1 MKKLINYLHKDLY
14 LEILALLLFVLSFC
28 FEPIGDVFTGY
39 WKILTSSSILLTD
52 YVYIAGIGATLLNVS
67 TVLIFNLILIKILD
81 LKITGPIYSGIIMVI
96 GFSFF
101 GKNLLN
107 TLPILFGIWL
117 FTKYKKIPYK
127 SVILAIFFSTGISPL
142 VSYCFFGF
150 GFPWYIGLP
159 LGLVCGIVV
168 GFIIPAYSSHTNV
181 FHEGYNL
188 YNTGFALGIISAL
201 FYGLFTA
208 FGLKVEAVNLY
219 DSSHSLLFQILLGSI
234 SISFILIAVITDKDV
249 FKKYFKMLKTSGRL
263 ITDYIRDFSIETV
276 MLNFGIMGTFLLALV
291 LIFQIPLNGII
302 FGSIIA
308 ILGCAAFGLHIK
320 NVLPVWIGCAI
331 AIILKLVIRDGFY
344 LDPVTDLSMIV
355 AFIFASG
362 LAPISGK
369 YGIVYGLVGGFMHI
383 VLTPLMI
390 SLQGGFDLYNNGFS
404 AGFEASILAVAA
416 EKIFN
421 KERKYAKKSKGV

>member
-1 MKKLINYLHKDLY
+1 MKKLMDYLHKDLY
-14 LEILALLLFVLSFC
+14 LEILALLLLILSFC
-28 FEPIGDVFTGY
+28 FNPIIDVFKGY

-67 TVLIFNLILIKILD
+67 TVLIFNIILIKILD
-81 LKITGPIYSGIIMVI
+81 LKITGPIYSGIIMVL

-117 FTKYKKIPYK
+117 FTKFKKIPYK
-127 SVILAIFFSTGISPL
+127 SVILSIFFSTGISPL

-150 GFPWYIGLP
+150 GFAWYIGIP
-159 LGLVCGIVV
+159 LGLLCGIIV
-168 GFIIPAYSSHTNV
+168 GFIIPAFASHTIV

-188 YNTGFALGIISAL
+188 YNTGFALGIISAV
-201 FYGLFTA
+201 FFALFTA
-208 FGLKVEAVNLY
+208 CGLKVEAVSLY
-219 DSSHSLLFQILLGSI
+219 DSSHALLFEVLLGAI
-234 SISFILIAVITDKDV
+234 SLSFILIAILTDRGV

-263 ITDYIRDFSIETV
+263 ISDYIRDFSIETV
-276 MLNFGIMGTFLLALV
+276 MLNFGILGTFLLILI
-291 LIFQIPLNGII
+291 LIFRIPLNGIT

-308 ILGCAAFGLHIK
+308 ILGCSAFGLHIK
-320 NVLPVWIGCAI
+320 NVLPIWIGCAI
-331 AIILKLVIRDGFY
+331 AIVLKLGIREGFY
-344 LDPVTDLSMIV
+344 LDPEKDLSMIV

-362 LAPISGK
+362 LAPICGK
-369 YGIVYGLVGGFMHI
+369 YGIVYGLVGGFIHI
-383 VLTPLMI
+383 ILTPLMI

-404 AGFEASILAVAA
+404 AGFEAAILAVLA

-421 KERKYAKKSKGV
+421 KEKKYAKKSKGV

>member
-1 MKKLINYLHKDLY
+1 MKKLINYLHNDLY
-14 LEILALLLFVLSFC
+14 LEILALLLFALSFC

-81 LKITGPIYSGIIMVI
+81 LKMTGPIYSGIIMVI

-107 TLPILFGIWL
+107 TLPIIFGIWL
-117 FTKYKKIPYK
+117 FTKFKKIPYK
-127 SVILAIFFSTGISPL
+127 SVVLAIFFSTGISPL

-150 GFPWYIGLP
+150 GFHWYIGLP

-234 SISFILIAVITDKDV
+234 SISFILIAVLTDRGV

-331 AIILKLVIRDGFY
+331 AMLLKLAIRDGFY

-369 YGIVYGLVGGFMHI
+369 YGIVYGLLGGFMHI
-383 VLTPLMI
+383 ILTPLMI

>member
-1 MKKLINYLHKDLY
+1 MKKLINYLHNDLY

-107 TLPILFGIWL
+107 TLPIIFGIWL
-117 FTKYKKIPYK
+117 FTKFKKIPYK
-127 SVILAIFFSTGISPL
+127 SVVLAIFFSTGISPL

-168 GFIIPAYSSHTNV
+168 GFIIPSYSTHTNV

-234 SISFILIAVITDKDV
+234 SISFILIAVLTDRGV

-276 MLNFGIMGTFLLALV
+276 MLNFGIMGTFLLSLV

-308 ILGCAAFGLHIK
+308 ILGCAAFGLHIR

-331 AIILKLVIRDGFY
+331 AMLLKLAIRDGFY

-383 VLTPLMI
+383 ILTPLMI

>member
-1 MKKLINYLHKDLY
+1 MKKLINYLHNDLY

-28 FEPIGDVFTGY
+28 FEPIGDVFAGY

-107 TLPILFGIWL
+107 TLPIIFGIWL
-117 FTKYKKIPYK
+117 FTKFKKIPYK

-234 SISFILIAVITDKDV
+234 SISFILIAVLTDRGV

-331 AIILKLVIRDGFY
+331 AIILKLAIRDGFY

-383 VLTPLMI
+383 ILTPLMI

>member
-1 MKKLINYLHKDLY
+1 MKKLINYLHNDLY

-28 FEPIGDVFTGY
+28 FEPIGDVFIGY

-107 TLPILFGIWL
+107 TLPIIFGIWL
-117 FTKYKKIPYK
+117 FTKFKKIPYK

-159 LGLVCGIVV
+159 LGLVCGMVV

-234 SISFILIAVITDKDV
+234 SISFILIAVLTDRGV

-331 AIILKLVIRDGFY
+331 AIILKLAIRDGFY

-383 VLTPLMI
+383 ILTPLMI

>member
-1 MKKLINYLHKDLY
+1 MKKIINYLHNDLY

-107 TLPILFGIWL
+107 TLPIIFGIWL
-117 FTKYKKIPYK
+117 FTKFKKIPYK

-234 SISFILIAVITDKDV
+234 SISFILIAVLTDRGV

-331 AIILKLVIRDGFY
+331 AIILKLAIRDGFY

>member
-1 MKKLINYLHKDLY
+1 
-14 LEILALLLFVLSFC
+14 
-28 FEPIGDVFTGY
+28 
-39 WKILTSSSILLTD
+39 
-52 YVYIAGIGATLLNVS
+52 
-67 TVLIFNLILIKILD
+67 
-81 LKITGPIYSGIIMVI
+81 
-96 GFSFF
+96 
-101 GKNLLN
+101 
-107 TLPILFGIWL
+107 
-117 FTKYKKIPYK
+117 
-127 SVILAIFFSTGISPL
+127 
-142 VSYCFFGF
+142 
-150 GFPWYIGLP
+150 
-159 LGLVCGIVV
+159 
-168 GFIIPAYSSHTNV
+168 
-181 FHEGYNL
+181 
-188 YNTGFALGIISAL
+188 
-201 FYGLFTA
+201 
-208 FGLKVEAVNLY
+208 
-219 DSSHSLLFQILLGSI
+219 
-234 SISFILIAVITDKDV
+234 
-249 FKKYFKMLKTSGRL
+249 MLKTSGRL

-331 AIILKLVIRDGFY
+331 AILLKLAIRDGFY

>member
-1 MKKLINYLHKDLY
+1 MKKLINYLHNDLY
-14 LEILALLLFVLSFC
+14 LEILAFLLFVLSFC

-107 TLPILFGIWL
+107 TLPIIFGIWL
-117 FTKYKKIPYK
+117 FTKFKKIPYK
-127 SVILAIFFSTGISPL
+127 SVVLAIFFSTGISPL

-234 SISFILIAVITDKDV
+234 SISFILIAVLTDRGV

-308 ILGCAAFGLHIK
+308 ILGCAAFGLHIR

-331 AIILKLVIRDGFY
+331 AMLLKLAIRDGFY

-369 YGIVYGLVGGFMHI
+369 YGIVYGLLGGFMHI
-383 VLTPLMI
+383 ILTPLMI

>member
-1 MKKLINYLHKDLY
+1 MKKLINYLHNDLY

-28 FEPIGDVFTGY
+28 FEPIGDVFIGY

-107 TLPILFGIWL
+107 TLPIIFGIWL
-117 FTKYKKIPYK
+117 FTKFKKIPYK

-159 LGLVCGIVV
+159 LGLVCGMVV

-234 SISFILIAVITDKDV
+234 SISFILIAVLTDRGV

-331 AIILKLVIRDGFY
+331 AIILKLAIRDGFY

>member
-28 FEPIGDVFTGY
+28 FEPIGDVFKGY

-234 SISFILIAVITDKDV
+234 SISFILIAVLTDRGV

-331 AIILKLVIRDGFY
+331 AIILKLAIRDGFY

>member
-28 FEPIGDVFTGY
+28 FEPIGDVFKGY

-117 FTKYKKIPYK
+117 FTKFKKIPYK

-159 LGLVCGIVV
+159 LGLACGIVV

-234 SISFILIAVITDKDV
+234 SISFILIAVITDRDV

-331 AIILKLVIRDGFY
+331 AIVLKLAIRDGFY

-383 VLTPLMI
+383 ILTPLMI

-404 AGFEASILAVAA
+404 AGFEASILAVVA

>member
-234 SISFILIAVITDKDV
+234 SISFILIAVLTDRGV

-276 MLNFGIMGTFLLALV
+276 MLNFGIMGSFLLALV

-331 AIILKLVIRDGFY
+331 AIILKLAIRDGFY